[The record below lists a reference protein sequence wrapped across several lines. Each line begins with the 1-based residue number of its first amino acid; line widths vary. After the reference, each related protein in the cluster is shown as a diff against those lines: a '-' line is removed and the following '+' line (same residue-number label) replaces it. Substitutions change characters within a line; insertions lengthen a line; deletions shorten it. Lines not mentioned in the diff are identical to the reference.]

1 MVSVNTSNLG
11 SLQGMPDVEFDFG
24 VSAELKRAF
33 RAAATAL
40 SGQRGARQGYRTDGG
55 TDFEGHFSQVFAT
68 NGTVQIGDLDEIVT
82 NLRLVATKVAGVEEE
97 ARAENERRRKAREWA
112 TMMANRGELEK
123 LWHGLVGEPDPP
135 VTEVGTATP
144 QAVSVSAPTSSR
156 DTPTPSTGGGGGGGT
171 SSARPAKLRTF
182 ATNTRNADSELAGKP
197 GELTTQTSTFASA
210 CSWATLDASGV
221 ITAFSTW
228 LTANEEDARW
238 ADIVAGAFEAAGGD
252 GQITISNSVITA
264 ALSAAGVSQSRTD
277 IQVDPPTAYGSPPT
291 TGYSNDP
298 VNTASG
304 NFLENEVDL
313 AFTGPAASLV
323 WTRTYNSLNGETGSF
338 GPGWSSW
345 PEAGLAFTDDAARLT
360 LPDGRVVVFPRE
372 GDGWARATG
381 ENLWLDRTGAGFAV
395 STNTG
400 LRFELDAA
408 GSLAAVDGGP
418 GSRLDLLRDATGTL
432 IRIEHEFGRAID
444 VRWADGRVVGL
455 EASDGRV
462 VAFTYEA
469 GRLVAA

>member
-210 CSWATLDASGV
+210 CSWATLDASG
-221 ITAFSTW
+221 
-228 LTANEEDARW
+228 
-238 ADIVAGAFEAAGGD
+238 
-252 GQITISNSVITA
+252 
-264 ALSAAGVSQSRTD
+264 
-277 IQVDPPTAYGSPPT
+277 
-291 TGYSNDP
+291 
-298 VNTASG
+298 

-395 STNTG
+395 STSTG